1 MYFKMTMNLSE
12 KFKINIPKVV
22 HEMIEGEVVIV
33 NLDGGDYYSL
43 VTVGADIWK
52 KLARGLSR
60 GVILAEMVSCYD
72 SSSETIETALNNFIS
87 ELQRESLISIDTTDA
102 ENQTHTTNDDLPTHA
117 IEKLKFEPPT
127 LNKYTDMEELL
138 ALDPIHDVDQEV
150 GWPSAKV

>member
-1 MYFKMTMNLSE
+1 MNLSE
-12 KFKINIPKVV
+12 KFKINVPKVV

-43 VTVGADIWK
+43 VTVGADIWE

-60 GVILAEMVSCYD
+60 GEILAEMLNSYD
-72 SSSETIETALNNFIS
+72 SSKETIEIGVNNLIAELES
-87 ELQRESLISIDTTDA
+87 ENLISIDATDA
-102 ENQTHTTNDDLPTHA
+102 ENQTHTNNDNLPTQA

>member
-1 MYFKMTMNLSE
+1 MNLSE
-12 KFKINIPKVV
+12 KFKINVPKVV

-33 NLDGGDYYSL
+33 NLDGGEYYSL
-43 VTVGADIWK
+43 VTVGADIWE

-60 GVILAEMVSCYD
+60 GEILAEMVSCYD
-72 SSSETIETALNNFIS
+72 SNSETIATAVNNLIT
-87 ELQRESLISIDTTDA
+87 ELQRESLISIDATDS
-102 ENQTHTTNDDLPTHA
+102 ENQTHTNNDDLPTQA

-138 ALDPIHDVDQEV
+138 ALDPIHDVEPEM